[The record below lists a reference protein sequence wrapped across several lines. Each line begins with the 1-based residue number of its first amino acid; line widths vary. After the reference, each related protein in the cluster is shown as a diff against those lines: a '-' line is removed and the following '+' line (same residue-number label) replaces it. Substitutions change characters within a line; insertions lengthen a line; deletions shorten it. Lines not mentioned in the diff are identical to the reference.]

1 MIEDQKDIFKKES
14 EQRAAAALKR
24 RNALKL
30 HQITV
35 THGVNLDTHTISI
48 LGFDSENDINAW
60 KLAANLNSSP
70 KLTKRLTITGQ
81 ETRCAEI
88 NFIPP
93 QVQEVLTWSFVR
105 QMNPEQRKRLFD
117 ALKDSFK
124 EEK

>member
-70 KLTKRLTITGQ
+70 K
-81 ETRCAEI
+81 
-88 NFIPP
+88 
-93 QVQEVLTWSFVR
+93 
-105 QMNPEQRKRLFD
+105 
-117 ALKDSFK
+117 
-124 EEK
+124 